1 MRRTIL
7 VFCCFAP
14 LITPGLAAAAQ
25 QPKPD
30 DSNRLQTTSEANRD
44 GLGGAVKAPL
54 RDINVIRT
62 QIPPVLLDAMA
73 DPYARPKSAD
83 CQMLT
88 ALIRPLDDALGPDLD
103 IIPVREDEDLVDRG
117 REWAGNTA
125 LGAVAGAASDMIPF
139 RGWVRKLSGAE
150 AHDRLVTA
158 ALAAGAI
165 RRGYLK
171 GLGEARGCNPP
182 ATPDHSRSELPP
194 KDSKKKGP
202 RFPIRLPGGAAAPA
216 AIAVPT
222 PAPIQVPGP
231 EVAPEAIQPPAG
243 NSAP

>member
-14 LITPGLAAAAQ
+14 LIASEAAAAAQ
-25 QPKPD
+25 QPKSD

-44 GLGGAVKAPL
+44 GLGGAIKAPL

-62 QIPPVLLDAMA
+62 QIPPLLLDAMA
-73 DPYARPKSAD
+73 DPYARPKSND

-150 AHDRLVTA
+150 AHDRLVTS
-158 ALAAGAI
+158 ALASGAI

-194 KDSKKKGP
+194 KDPKKRFP
-202 RFPIRLPGGAAAPA
+202 RFPVRLPGGAAAPA
-216 AIAVPT
+216 AVAVPT
-222 PAPIQVPGP
+222 PAPLEVPSP
-231 EVAPEAIQPPAG
+231 EVAPEAVQPPAG
-243 NSAP
+243 NSVP